1 MTASRLRWTVPL
13 LVAAVLAIAAAAH
26 ETPEPDASHV
36 IMYKGAQCDCCL
48 RWGTHLT
55 NAGFSLEV
63 RIPGDLTAVFAE
75 HAVPSDLASCH
86 VALVDGYVIVGHVPI
101 ADVQRMLRERPD
113 IAGIAVPG
121 MPPGAPGMDFP
132 GAEISHYDV
141 IAFDREG
148 ATFVYARY

>member
-13 LVAAVLAIAAAAH
+13 LVVAVLGIAAAAH
-26 ETPEPDASHV
+26 ETPGPDASHV

-55 NAGFSLEV
+55 NGGFSLEV
-63 RIPGDLTAVFAE
+63 RIPEDLAAVFGE

-101 ADVQRMLRERPD
+101 ADVQRLLRERPD

-121 MPPGAPGMDFP
+121 MPAGAPGMDFP
-132 GAEISHYDV
+132 GAETFHYDV